1 MPPIA
6 TTMLLKRIYIQNFRN
21 IAHLD
26 IRPSASINLICGP
39 NGSGKTSFLEALSCI
54 ALGRSFRGAKTPHL
68 IKHDEQSFVLSSEIE
83 QDNSIHTDTIGIMRS
98 RTRGESAQLSINGQ
112 RTNRLID
119 IIDKLCIQVIHPQ
132 GTELVTGS
140 PEQRRA
146 FLDWGIY
153 YSCPQF
159 KEQWLSYR
167 RILDQRNA
175 LLKDKNRSI
184 AVSMFSVWDDM
195 LCDLSESI
203 TKMRENYLAEI
214 TSELTRLTS
223 KFLPEIKF
231 DFSLSQGWEKG
242 LKLRD
247 LLSLNI
253 EKDRNLGYTFYGCH
267 RADLKIKTNQSP
279 ASETLS
285 RGQIKLLV
293 CAMRLSQGS
302 ELLKQTNKSC
312 VYLVDD
318 INSELDQHSRSL
330 LLNEILEHNNQLF
343 ITNITNDI
351 EFSGAKTPML
361 IDIQQEISRPHPGV

>member
-1 MPPIA
+1 
-6 TTMLLKRIYIQNFRN
+6 MLIKRIYIQNFRN

-26 IRPSASINLICGP
+26 IRPDQSVNLICGQ
-39 NGSGKTSFLEALSCI
+39 NGSGKTSFLEAISCL

-68 IKHDEQSFVLSSEIE
+68 IKHNEQSFVLSSEIA
-83 QDNSIHTDTIGIMRS
+83 QDNSVLSDTIGIMRS
-98 RTRGESAQLSINGQ
+98 RNRGDPVQISINGQ

-119 IIDKLCIQVIHPQ
+119 IIDKLCIQIIHPQ
-132 GTELVTGS
+132 GTELITGS
-140 PEQRRA
+140 PEERRA
-146 FLDWGIY
+146 FLDWGVY

-159 KEQWLSYR
+159 KQQWMDYR
-167 RILDQRNA
+167 RILGQRNA
-175 LLKDKNRSI
+175 LLKDRSRNI
-184 AVSMFSVWDDM
+184 SPSMFTVWDDM
-195 LCDLSESI
+195 LCSLSENI
-203 TKMRENYLAEI
+203 TLMRENYLAEI
-214 TSELTRLTS
+214 KAELNRITAN
-223 KFLPEIKF
+223 FLPEIKF

-293 CAMRLSQGS
+293 CAMRLSQGA
-302 ELLKQTNKSC
+302 ELLRQTKKSC

-330 LLNEILEHNNQLF
+330 LLNEILESNNQLF

-351 EFSGAKTPML
+351 EFPGVKTPKL
-361 IDIQQEISRPHPGV
+361 IDITQEISKPHPGV

>member
-1 MPPIA
+1 MII
-6 TTMLLKRIYIQNFRN
+6 KRIYIQNFRN

-26 IRPSASINLICGP
+26 IRPDQSVNLIVGP
-39 NGSGKTSFLEALSCI
+39 NGSGKTSFLEAISCL

-68 IKHDEQSFVLSSEIE
+68 ISHDKPNFVLSSEIQ
-83 QDNSIHTDTIGIMRS
+83 QDKSFLSDTIGMMRS
-98 RTRGESAQLSINGQ
+98 RTRGESVQISINGQ

-119 IIDKLCIQVIHPQ
+119 IIDKLCVQIIHPQ
-132 GTELVTGS
+132 GTELITGS
-140 PEQRRA
+140 PEERRA
-146 FLDWGIY
+146 FLDWGVY
-153 YSCPQF
+153 YSCPKF
-159 KEQWLSYR
+159 KEQWMDYR
-167 RILDQRNA
+167 RILGQRNA
-175 LLKDKNRSI
+175 LLKDRSRNI
-184 AVSMFSVWDDM
+184 PASMFTVWDDM
-195 LCDLSESI
+195 LCSLSENI
-203 TKMRENYLAEI
+203 TAMRENYLAQI
-214 TSELTRLTS
+214 KAELSRITS

-302 ELLKQTNKSC
+302 ELLKQTGRSC

-330 LLNEILEHNNQLF
+330 LLSEILENNNQLF
-343 ITNITNDI
+343 ITNISNDI
-351 EFSGAKTPML
+351 EFLGTKTPKL
-361 IDIQQEISRPHPGV
+361 IDIQQEISKPHPGV

>member
-1 MPPIA
+1 
-6 TTMLLKRIYIQNFRN
+6 MLIKRIYIQNFRN
-21 IAHLD
+21 IKHLD
-26 IRPSASINLICGP
+26 IKPDLNVNLIFGP
-39 NGSGKTSFLEALSCI
+39 NGSGKTSFLEALSCL

-68 IKHDEQSFVLSSEIE
+68 IAHDEQSFVLSTEIQ
-83 QDNSIHTDTIGIMRS
+83 QDQSISTDTIGMMRT
-98 RTRGESAQLSINGQ
+98 RTRGESVQISINGQ

-119 IIDKLCIQVIHPQ
+119 IIDKLCVQIIHPQ
-132 GTELVTGS
+132 GTELITGS
-140 PEQRRA
+140 PEERRA
-146 FLDWGIY
+146 FLDWGVY
-153 YSCPQF
+153 YTFPRF
-159 KEQWLSYR
+159 KELWMDYR
-167 RILDQRNA
+167 RILGQRNA
-175 LLKDKNRSI
+175 LLKDRSRNI
-184 AVSMFSVWDDM
+184 PSSMFTVWDDM
-195 LCDLSESI
+195 LCELSEKI
-203 TKMRENYLAEI
+203 TSMREHYLADIRPELNRI
-214 TSELTRLTS
+214 TA

-302 ELLKQTNKSC
+302 DLFKENNQSC

-330 LLNEILEHNNQLF
+330 LLSEILENNNQLF
-343 ITNITNDI
+343 ITNITKDI
-351 EFSGAKTPML
+351 EFLGIKTPKL
-361 IDIQQEISRPHPGV
+361 IDIQQEISKPHPGV